1 LNQRLERVSAEIR
14 QILAE
19 VVARGEI
26 KDPRVQ
32 QAGIITFTHVR
43 VTGDL
48 REARALFMVHGADE
62 AALERVQEG
71 LESASGYLRR
81 LIGKQLRLRT
91 IPTLSFE
98 IDRVFAQ
105 EEKVDAL
112 LREIEPAKP
121 EPEPEP
127 EPDDQS

>member
-1 LNQRLERVSAEIR
+1 MNQRLERVSAEIR

-127 EPDDQS
+127 DDQS